1 MKNTIKV
8 IGIMTMVAII
18 VFSIA
23 ACNKGAKDG
32 SSSSSSSSIASAIG
46 TAASS
51 VLPMSETDRFLDD
64 YEKFLD
70 DYVIVLNKVGP
81 LIQRLMTG
89 DMTAVEEM
97 EKLQPMID
105 EFEEKHGTFSNKY
118 EEYTP
123 AAFTPAQ
130 QRRME
135 QIAKKYSDAINSSFG
150 Q

>member
-8 IGIMTMVAII
+8 IGILTMVTII
-18 VFSIA
+18 GFSIA
-23 ACNKGAKDG
+23 ACNKGSKDG
-32 SSSSSSSSIASAIG
+32 SSSSSSIASAIG